1 MNEEENNWHFETES
15 IHSGLSYNEET
26 GAVIPPIFATSTF
39 ESDNQ
44 YGFDYTRSG
53 NPNFRNLEEVLKRN
67 ENAKYATVFAS
78 GVSAITAILSTLNS
92 NSLVLAE
99 ENIYGCT
106 YRLMDKVFSKFGVSV
121 KYSDLTK
128 KENIDA
134 IADIKP
140 DILWIES
147 PTNPMLKVLDIKS
160 IAEASKAVGANL
172 VVDNTFASSFIQCPL
187 DLGADLSLLSLT
199 KYANGHSDALGGV
212 VCSNNE
218 EWADK
223 MVFAQK
229 ALGLQPSPFDCW
241 LIQRGLKTQSIRV
254 ERHSKNAEKIAL
266 YLTDRFPDRKVIYPF
281 LEYHP
286 QYNLA
291 VKQMSLGSGIIT
303 VDLGLDLETTKS
315 FLNELNLFTKAESLG
330 GIESLVCH
338 PASMTHASV
347 PKSVRESVGISDSLF
362 RLSVGIENS
371 DDLIKDICS
380 ALKKIG
386 I

>member
-1 MNEEENNWHFETES
+1 MKSEDNRWQFETES
-15 IHSGLSYNEET
+15 IHSGQSYNEGT

-39 ESDNQ
+39 ESGNEH
-44 YGFDYTRSG
+44 GFDYTRSG
-53 NPNFRNLEEVLKRN
+53 NPNFRNLEEVIKGVEKAN
-67 ENAKYATVFAS
+67 YATVFAS
-78 GVSAITAILSTLNS
+78 GVSAITAILSTLKTD
-92 NSLVLAE
+92 SLILAE
-99 ENIYGCT
+99 ENVYGCT
-106 YRLMDKVFSKFGVSV
+106 YRLMDQVFKKFGVSV
-121 KYSDLTK
+121 EYVDFTEQK
-128 KENIDA
+128 NIDS
-134 IADIKP
+134 ISDVEP
-140 DILWIES
+140 DIIWIES
-147 PTNPMLKVLDIKS
+147 PTNPMLKILDIES
-160 IAEASKAVGANL
+160 ISEVSKKIGSTL
-172 VVDNTFASSFIQCPL
+172 VVDNTFASSFVQTPL
-187 DLGADLSLLSLT
+187 ELGADISLLSLT
-199 KYANGHSDALGGV
+199 KYSNGHSDALGGA
-212 VCSNNE
+212 VCCNDES
-218 EWADK
+218 WGDK

-254 ERHSKNAEKIAL
+254 ERHSENAGKIAS

-281 LEYHP
+281 LESHP

-291 VKQMSLGSGIIT
+291 LKQMRLGSGIIT

-315 FLNELNLFTKAESLG
+315 FLNELKLFAKAESLG

-380 ALKKIG
+380 ALKKLG

>member
-1 MNEEENNWHFETES
+1 M
-15 IHSGLSYNEET
+15 
-26 GAVIPPIFATSTF
+26 
-39 ESDNQ
+39 
-44 YGFDYTRSG
+44 
-53 NPNFRNLEEVLKRN
+53 
-67 ENAKYATVFAS
+67 
-78 GVSAITAILSTLNS
+78 
-92 NSLVLAE
+92 
-99 ENIYGCT
+99 IY
-106 YRLMDKVFSKFGVSV
+106 Y
-121 KYSDLTK
+121 
-128 KENIDA
+128 
-134 IADIKP
+134 
-140 DILWIES
+140 
-147 PTNPMLKVLDIKS
+147 
-160 IAEASKAVGANL
+160 
-172 VVDNTFASSFIQCPL
+172 
-187 DLGADLSLLSLT
+187 
-199 KYANGHSDALGGV
+199 
-212 VCSNNE
+212 
-218 EWADK
+218 
-223 MVFAQK
+223 
-229 ALGLQPSPFDCW
+229 
-241 LIQRGLKTQSIRV
+241 KTQSIRV

-281 LEYHP
+281 LECHP

-303 VDLGLDLETTKS
+303 VDLGLNLETTKS

>member
-15 IHSGLSYNEET
+15 VHSGLSYNEET

-147 PTNPMLKVLDIKS
+147 PTNPMLKILDIKS

-281 LEYHP
+281 LECHP

-291 VKQMSLGSGIIT
+291 VKQMRLGSGIIT

-315 FLNELNLFTKAESLG
+315 FLNEMNLFTKAESLG

>member
-15 IHSGLSYNEET
+15 VHSGLSYNEET

-254 ERHSKNAEKIAL
+254 ERHSENAEKIAL
-266 YLTDRFPDRKVIYPF
+266 FLTDRFPDRKVIYPF
-281 LEYHP
+281 LECHP

-291 VKQMSLGSGIIT
+291 VNQMRLGSGIIT

>member
-1 MNEEENNWHFETES
+1 MNEEDNNWHFETES
-15 IHSGLSYNEET
+15 VHSGLSYNEET

-39 ESDNQ
+39 ESDNK

-53 NPNFRNLEEVLKRN
+53 NPNFRNLEEVLKKN

-78 GVSAITAILSTLNS
+78 GVSAITSILSTLNS

-99 ENIYGCT
+99 ENVYGCT
-106 YRLMDKVFSKFGVSV
+106 YRLMDKVFSKFGVTV

-128 KENIDA
+128 QENIDA
-134 IADIKP
+134 IADLKP

-147 PTNPMLKVLDIKS
+147 PTNPILKVLDIKS

-229 ALGLQPSPFDCW
+229 AIGLQPSPFDCW

-254 ERHSKNAEKIAL
+254 ERHSENAGKIAS
-266 YLTDRFPDRKVIYPF
+266 YLTDMLPDRKVIYPF
-281 LEYHP
+281 LESHP

-291 VKQMSLGSGIIT
+291 LKQMRLGSGIIT

-315 FLNELNLFTKAESLG
+315 FLNELKLFAKAESLG

-380 ALKKIG
+380 ALKKLG

>member
-1 MNEEENNWHFETES
+1 MNEEDNNWHFETES
-15 IHSGLSYNEET
+15 VHSGLSYNEET

-53 NPNFRNLEEVLKRN
+53 NPNFRNLEEVLKKN

-78 GVSAITAILSTLNS
+78 GVSAITSILSTLNS

-99 ENIYGCT
+99 ENVYGCT
-106 YRLMDKVFSKFGVSV
+106 YRLMDKVFSKFGVTV

-128 KENIDA
+128 QENIDA

-160 IAEASKAVGANL
+160 IAKASKAVGANL

-254 ERHSKNAEKIAL
+254 ERHSENAEKIAS

-281 LEYHP
+281 LESHP

-291 VKQMSLGSGIIT
+291 LKQMRLGSGIIT

-315 FLNELNLFTKAESLG
+315 FLNELKLFAKAESLG

-380 ALKKIG
+380 ALKKLG